1 MLSKVNPANSSLD
14 EKTKSDLVRWL
25 TMIVSETNGIA
36 LKDTL
41 SLLISSALNDENH
54 RALELVVEFRG
65 LLEMFVT
72 NKVTINTLLSHPVS
86 ECVFELF
93 KNFPIKFHEEHIHLT
108 GSLTAEFLYPRLK
121 KLLEGPHKAIY
132 EQKIREVYGDQA
144 LPINSVDDVDKL
156 IRLQETEGFITYLK
170 ILYLPK
176 LVFISREAHAEASFH
191 MAEELYYKYNVGSV
205 RLKFTLDRATSSSSE
220 QIPGIN
226 DVTPE
231 DVVLGLYDGFK
242 KFQDKHSDFNFVLS
256 PSFRK
261 EPSFFDSGRFGSRK
275 EHFMDQINELI
286 RMMDKYPFLQK
297 HLTDADTVGDERELY
312 RKEHFYEMQTGFR
325 KLQYRG
331 LKIRSHHGETWHTL
345 KKGIQAVD
353 NAMNIWH
360 IDTLEHGIS
369 LGINPNVYFHRLYQE
384 VAQKNRAGVAIT
396 AKDSNYRE
404 LVELDWGNYKAVLE
418 KLLAGTPLNDTENT
432 EFLKA
437 KFHTAREVEHY
448 QHDVLNRMI
457 QKEISLIS
465 LPSSNN
471 KLTGKFDDYKDHPFS
486 WWEKKNVQLGV
497 GTDNYV
503 TLNTNFIQE
512 LLILLYT
519 DPDNLKITK
528 LLMVA
533 TKESRRPYISHLLW
547 KMRKRIMSST
557 PAN

>member
-1 MLSKVNPANSSLD
+1 MPKN
-14 EKTKSDLVRWL
+14 EKTSGVLDPKTKKDLVKWL
-25 TMIVSETNGIA
+25 TLIVSETNGIS

-41 SLLISSALNDENH
+41 NLLISSELNAENQKALDL
-54 RALELVVEFRG
+54 AVEFRG
-65 LLEMFVT
+65 LVDQFVT
-72 NKVTINTLLSHPVS
+72 NKININVLLVHPIS
-86 ECVFELF
+86 ECLFELF
-93 KNFPIKFHEEHIHLT
+93 KNFPIKYHEEHIHLT
-108 GSLTAEFLYPRLK
+108 GSVTAEFLYPRLK
-121 KLLEGPHKAIY
+121 KLLEGPHKDIY
-132 EQKIREVYGDQA
+132 EKKIKEVYGDQA
-144 LPINSVDDVDKL
+144 LPIKSVADVDKL
-156 IRLQETEGFITYLK
+156 IRLDETEGFLTYLK

-176 LVFISREAHAEASFH
+176 LVFIDRQTHADAAYD
-191 MAEELYYKYNVGSV
+191 MANELYNKFNVGRI

-220 QIPGIN
+220 QIPGID

-242 KFQDKHSDFNFVLS
+242 KFQDEHSDFDFVLS

-261 EPSFFDSGRFGSRK
+261 ESSFFDSARFKSRK
-275 EHFMDQINELI
+275 DHFMAQINDMI

-297 HLTDADTVGDERELY
+297 HMTDVDTVGDERELY

-369 LGINPNVYFHRLYQE
+369 LGINPNVYFHRIYQE
-384 VAQKNRAGVAIT
+384 VSHKNKQGIAIT
-396 AKDSNYRE
+396 AKDPHYRE
-404 LVELDWGNYKAVLE
+404 LSELDWGNYKPVLD
-418 KLLAGTPLNDTENT
+418 KLLKGELLSEKDNT

-519 DPDNLKITK
+519 DPSDLKITK

-533 TKESRRPYISHLLW
+533 SKENRRPYISHLLW
-547 KMRKRIMSST
+547 RMRKKILSNS
-557 PAN
+557 